1 MEMKDEE
8 IIRLIELYLSGGLT
22 DEERQVLE
30 EWRKSSPK
38 NGAFLDSLAQ
48 GKSFATEWKLYRSLD
63 TAKAISRFER
73 SVGIRRRSLRRVMR
87 YAAAIVLPIGCAL
100 GVYFMLGQRGD
111 VMQPAGYVR
120 PHNAVTLTL
129 ASGERVKVNDEPSKS
144 VLLNER
150 VAIRLDS
157 VEGLSYEVRERNGEG
172 VLHYNVLDVPVAAE
186 YRLRLSDGS
195 MVYLNAD
202 SRLKYPEAFS
212 GTERKV
218 YLEGEA
224 YFEVAKDAA
233 RPFTVVARGVEVE
246 VLGTHFNVNAYPEKN
261 GVVTTLAE
269 GKVRVAEGGH
279 EAVLIPGE
287 QAVASAGALGVRE
300 VDVREYI
307 SWKDGLFVFRQ
318 MPLEQIME
326 QVYRW
331 YGVKAAF
338 FDESARTETFTGVID
353 RSMSAEA
360 FFDVIEKVLDV
371 QFKMGEGNQVA
382 ITAR

>member
-1 MEMKDEE
+1 MNRFIKFFTGKASTEEELELMKWAKESKANEDE
-8 IIRLIELYLSGGLT
+8 LL
-22 DEERQVLE
+22 
-30 EWRKSSPK
+30 
-38 NGAFLDSLAQ
+38 
-48 GKSFATEWKLYRSLD
+48 
-63 TAKAISRFER
+63 
-73 SVGIRRRSLRRVMR
+73 RSLRWFQTVDLLSDEEGRKRLRFPVWVR
-87 YAAAIVLPIGCAL
+87 YV
-100 GVYFMLGQRGD
+100 
-111 VMQPAGYVR
+111 
-120 PHNAVTLTL
+120 
-129 ASGERVKVNDEPSKS
+129 S
-144 VLLNER
+144 
-150 VAIRLDS
+150 
-157 VEGLSYEVRERNGEG
+157 
-172 VLHYNVLDVPVAAE
+172 VAAVMFVCGIFISQWLE
-186 YRLRLSDGS
+186 YGSEKLAAMQEITVPGGQHIDLVLTDGTEVWLNS
-195 MVYLNAD
+195 LTTLKYDPMFERDSRTVYLD
-202 SRLKYPEAFS
+202 
-212 GTERKV
+212 
-218 YLEGEA
+218 GEA

-279 EAVLIPGE
+279 EAVLMPGE
-287 QAVASAGALGVRE
+287 QAVASAGALDVRE
-300 VDVREYI
+300 VDVSEYI